1 MCIRDRYTGFWA
13 FFLWLSAAEQRLESG
28 IIIIKMSDRIRVF
41 VLILCTVGFQISV
54 AMEYVS
60 CIDFLLNIV
69 EQGVISVGDDG
80 L

>member
-1 MCIRDRYTGFWA
+1 MYILVYTGFWA
-13 FFLWLSAAEQRLESG
+13 FSLWLSAAEQRLESG
-28 IIIIKMSDRIRVF
+28 IIIEMSDRIRVF

-80 L
+80 F